1 MVIDWCIKTVRFK
14 IKVKRSTFYL
24 TLSNYIK
31 LMIQDIRNF
40 SYMQKV
46 YNKFWLTQ
54 IHNGSIPYD
63 FRIDDVNLSEK
74 INRENSFL
82 NIILSPYR
90 ETSLIG

>member
-1 MVIDWCIKTVRFK
+1 
-14 IKVKRSTFYL
+14 
-24 TLSNYIK
+24 
-31 LMIQDIRNF
+31 
-40 SYMQKV
+40 MQKV